1 MEEMGGRHPGIGF
14 LDGFRFG
21 CGFFVAGCLFWLLV
35 SLIVGAIP
43 IVLRI
48 LGAFP
53 FPVR

>member
-1 MEEMGGRHPGIGF
+1 MEEVGGRQPGIGF

-43 IVLRI
+43 IALRA
-48 LGAFP
+48 LGTFP
-53 FPVR
+53 FPGR